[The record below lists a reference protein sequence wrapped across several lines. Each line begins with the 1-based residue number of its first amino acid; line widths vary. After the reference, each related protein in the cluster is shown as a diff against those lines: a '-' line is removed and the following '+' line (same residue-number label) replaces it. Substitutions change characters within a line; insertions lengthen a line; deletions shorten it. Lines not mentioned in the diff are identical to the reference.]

1 MLRSVAARGVSRHV
15 VRGSIAAV
23 TLWLTGFAGL
33 TLLPLQAQQGVTT
46 RVFHLR
52 ETAGIRRT
60 EYPATV
66 TVQLPK
72 GALADAAHA
81 RVMNNS
87 QELPAQFTA
96 RASWDDGSVQTLD
109 VDLNAS
115 LNPEEDRR
123 YELQFGPAVTPAA
136 KVERGGLTVEQ
147 QPDALI
153 VGKLKFART
162 GTPLLASV
170 SYRGEGI
177 GAGANGLTLTDTN
190 GKRYDLSKAQNASLE
205 VIKPGPILVVLK
217 YSATVAL
224 DETTTVPVE
233 LLMEMPNSKT
243 WMKTTATVTDRGRRL
258 KDIAIER
265 PYAWSGF
272 PVLWDFGTDSG
283 TYGVF
288 RAAADAITLTQTV
301 GASGASGWK
310 VESGPLNQRRLLETA
325 AGSRSKNANGW
336 GHLQDSKAAVAFAVG
351 RFGRDAGT
359 YTIAFTGG
367 GQSTFRFAPAA
378 PPSQHQLTLYEHFV
392 ATPVAVGAATN
403 PTAMLTPLSVT
414 VER

>member
-1 MLRSVAARGVSRHV
+1 MPSPAVASGTRRPHRRSRLAAALLLGCIVA
-15 VRGSIAAV
+15 
-23 TLWLTGFAGL
+23 
-33 TLLPLQAQQGVTT
+33 PLGTAIQAQQGVTT

-52 ETAGIRRT
+52 ETVGIRRT

-66 TVQLPK
+66 TVQIPK
-72 GALADAAHA
+72 GALSDAGHA
-81 RVMNNS
+81 RIMNNS

-109 VDLNAS
+109 IDMNAS
-115 LNPEEDRR
+115 LDPEEDRR

-136 KVERGGLTVEQ
+136 KVDRNALTVEE
-147 QPDALI
+147 QPNAI
-153 VGKLKFART
+153 VVGKLTISKS
-162 GTPLLASV
+162 GSPLLASA

-177 GAGANGLTLTDTN
+177 GTGANGLTLTDTN
-190 GKRYDLSKAQNASLE
+190 GRRLDLSKAQNPNLE
-205 VIKPGPILVVLK
+205 VVKNGPLLVVLK
-217 YSATVAL
+217 YTATVAL
-224 DETTTVPVE
+224 DETTSVPVE

-243 WMKTTATVTDRGRRL
+243 WLKTSVTVTDRSRRL

-288 RAAADAITLTQTV
+288 RAATDLVTLTQSV
-301 GASGASGWK
+301 GASGPTEWK
-310 VESGPLNQRRLLETA
+310 IESGAAAQRRTLERS
-325 AGSRSKNANGW
+325 AGSRSRNANGW
-336 GHLQDSKAAVAFAVG
+336 GHLQDAKAAVAFAFA
-351 RFGRDAGT
+351 RFGREAGT
-359 YTIAFTGG
+359 YSIALTGA
-367 GQSTFRFAPAA
+367 GQTTFRFAPAA
-378 PPSQHQLTLYEHFV
+378 PPSQHQLVLYEHFV
-392 ATPVAVGAATN
+392 ATPVAIGAATN

>member
-1 MLRSVAARGVSRHV
+1 MLRAVVARSLNRHV
-15 VRGSIAAV
+15 VRGAIVVAA
-23 TLWLTGFAGL
+23 AGL
-33 TLLPLQAQQGVTT
+33 TGAAGLYTGPLEAQEGVTT

-52 ETAGIRRT
+52 ETVGIRRT

-72 GALADAAHA
+72 GALADAGHA

-96 RASWDDGSVQTLD
+96 RSSWDDGSVQTLD

-136 KVERGGLTVEQ
+136 KVERGALTVEE
-147 QPDALI
+147 QPDALL
-153 VGKLKFART
+153 VGKLKIAKS
-162 GTPLLASV
+162 GNPLLSSV

-177 GAGANGLTLTDTN
+177 GTGANGLTITDTN
-190 GKRYDLSKAQNASLE
+190 GKRYDLSKAQNPSLE
-205 VIKPGPILVVLK
+205 VVKNGPLLVVVK
-217 YSATVAL
+217 YTAAIPV
-224 DETTTVPVE
+224 DETTSLPVE

-243 WMKTTATVTDRGRRL
+243 WLKTTATVTDRSRRL

-272 PVLWDFGTDSG
+272 PVLWDFGTDTG

-288 RAAADAITLTQTV
+288 RAATEQITLTQTV
-301 GASGASGWK
+301 GAGGASGWK
-310 VESGPLNQRRLLETA
+310 VESGPLNQRRVLETA

-336 GHLQDSKAAVAFAVG
+336 GHLQDSKAAVAFAFA

-359 YTIAFTGG
+359 YTIAFNGA
-367 GQSTFRFAPAA
+367 GQSTYRFAPAA
-378 PPSQHQLTLYEHFV
+378 PPTQHQVTLYEHFV